1 MLFKSIT
8 AVADS
13 PELAMV
19 SGGKVCK
26 NDNEIHCTNR
36 IIMKANAS
44 SPSSPKSAFTLIE
57 LLVVIAIIAI
67 LAAMLLPAL
76 SAAKQRAYV
85 TACINNMRQIS
96 IGSAIYATDNND
108 WLMPVNPLGVSGYN
122 QIAQSETLHN
132 IWTGGSANPL
142 KPTTTLATG
151 DDWHNLGY
159 LLPMKCA
166 GNGETFYCPSYAVK
180 PQSGIYSMSK
190 YNPLITPTAYSSGTS
205 WYASSS
211 YAWNPWVVDVKTGSS
226 YKRKYQKY
234 SDFGSGGAK
243 VLSFEHLVNRNS
255 SPTDMTMDPTTVAH
269 DTIKMVDLMY
279 SDNSVKSVK
288 ITPAIW
294 SAAYSGGGQSIYYLS
309 MTNLLTAFDN
319 VH

>member
-1 MLFKSIT
+1 MKSENRTTNQIST
-8 AVADS
+8 ATRSQA
-13 PELAMV
+13 
-19 SGGKVCK
+19 SG
-26 NDNEIHCTNR
+26 
-36 IIMKANAS
+36 
-44 SPSSPKSAFTLIE
+44 FTLIE

-85 TACINNMRQIS
+85 ASCLNNVKQIS
-96 IGSAIYATDNND
+96 IGSALYSGDSGD

-132 IWTGGSANPL
+132 IWTGGSASQI
-142 KPTTTLATG
+142 TQSTTLASG
-151 DDWHNLGY
+151 DNWHNLGY

-166 GNGETFYCPSYAVK
+166 GNGETFYCPSFAVK
-180 PQSGIYSMSK
+180 PQSGIYSMST
-190 YNPLITPTAYSSGTS
+190 YNPLITPTAYSSGGS

-211 YAWNPWVVDVKTGSS
+211 YAWNPWVVDTISGKS

-234 SDFGSGGAK
+234 SDFAAAGVVTLAY
-243 VLSFEHLVNRNS
+243 EHLVNRNA

-269 DTIKMVDLMY
+269 DRAKVEVMMY
-279 SDNSVKSVK
+279 SDNSVKATK

-294 SAAYSGGGQSIYYLS
+294 AAASSGGGQSIYYLTS
-309 MTNLLTAFDN
+309 MTNLLTALDAA
-319 VH
+319 H